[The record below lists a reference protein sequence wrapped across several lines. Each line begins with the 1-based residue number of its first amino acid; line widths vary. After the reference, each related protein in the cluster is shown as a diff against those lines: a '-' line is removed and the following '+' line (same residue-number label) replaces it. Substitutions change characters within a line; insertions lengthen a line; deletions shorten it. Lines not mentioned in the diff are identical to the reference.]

1 MKRSLRKKRE
11 GSKRGRPR
19 VLVMPDSIPDT
30 PENVAKAIMQ
40 GPPKRDWD
48 FLKPG
53 SGAKVERD
61 D

>member
-1 MKRSLRKKRE
+1 MRKSHRKKRE

-40 GPPKRDWD
+40 GPPKKG
-48 FLKPG
+48 LGLP
-53 SGAKVERD
+53 
-61 D
+61 